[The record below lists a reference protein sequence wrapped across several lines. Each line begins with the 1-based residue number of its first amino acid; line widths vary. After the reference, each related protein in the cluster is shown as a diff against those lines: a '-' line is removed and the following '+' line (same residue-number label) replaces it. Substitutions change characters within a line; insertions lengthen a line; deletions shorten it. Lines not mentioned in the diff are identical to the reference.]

1 LKLYIGT
8 SGWSYSSWKGI
19 FYPEKLEQKWWLPY
33 YSEVFNYVEI
43 DSTFYQIPSKNMV
56 KLWDIRTPSHFRF
69 SAKFPSIIT
78 HQKKF
83 QDCEKELELFYDAM
97 LPLKDK
103 LLTLLIQFPPN
114 FRVKEGLE
122 ALGKYDFFFDEMYRY
137 AVEVRHPSWFS
148 DLAYNFFKNNNISLT
163 WNQLDTIQTPPIVTS
178 DFVYLRFIGDR
189 SINEKD
195 FGTILKNRASEM
207 LSWANR
213 LNEVQEHEQDV
224 EAALVAANNH
234 YAGYGP
240 ETSNIIR
247 EMLGLKRVTWGEE
260 KEILRKIEFEE
271 SKGNRLKSV
280 KQTSL
285 MDFIQK

>member
-78 HQKKF
+78 HKKKF

-97 LPLKDK
+97 LPLKER

-178 DFVYLRFIGDR
+178 DFLYLRFIGDR

-213 LNEVQEHEQDV
+213 LKEVQEHEHDV
-224 EAALVAANNH
+224 EAGLVAANNH

-260 KEILRKIEFEE
+260 KEIPRKLEFEE
-271 SKGNRLKSV
+271 LKGKIQKSV